1 MIHKSSQCL
10 TSFVLP
16 QNDIFFNL
24 LKENEL
30 IFQRNYDF
38 SSLLMDNNEK
48 STEIINLKQLS
59 KYAKLPE

>member
-1 MIHKSSQCL
+1 MLDLICFATEWH
-10 TSFVLP
+10 
-16 QNDIFFNL
+16 FFNL
-24 LKENEL
+24 LKENEF